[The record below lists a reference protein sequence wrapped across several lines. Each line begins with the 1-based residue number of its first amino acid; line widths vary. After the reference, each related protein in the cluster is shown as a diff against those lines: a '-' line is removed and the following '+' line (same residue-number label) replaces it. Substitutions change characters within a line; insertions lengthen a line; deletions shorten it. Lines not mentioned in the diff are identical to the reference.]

1 MEISDAAARHRMNR
15 ALRHDARADGRAAG
29 ADHLRD
35 GTVQIGQAHAVD
47 ALQRAE
53 ESIPVGICVCRRDT
67 GDRPPGDDEHDA
79 EVGKRGHCAPDDLLN
94 CSACDPGGGDRD
106 RRS

>member
-1 MEISDAAARHRMNR
+1 MKIGDAAARHRTNR
-15 ALRHDARADGRAAG
+15 ALRHNARADGRAAR

-35 GTVQIGQAHAVD
+35 GTVQIGHAHAVD
-47 ALQRAE
+47 ALQRTE
-53 ESIPVGICVCRRDT
+53 KSIPVGMYMCRRDT

-79 EVGKRGHCAPDDLLN
+79 EVGKRGHRAPGDLPN
-94 CSACDPGGGDRD
+94 CSAYDPGGGRD

>member
-1 MEISDAAARHRMNR
+1 MEIGDAAAWHRTQL
-15 ALRHDARADGRAAG
+15 ALRHDAGTEVRATRVND
-29 ADHLRD
+29 LRD
-35 GTVQIGQAHAVD
+35 RTVKIGPADTVD
-47 ALQRAE
+47 PLQRAD

-79 EVGKRGHCAPDDLLN
+79 EVGKRGHRAPGDLLN
-94 CSACDPGGGDRD
+94 CSACDPGGGGRD